1 MYPYT
6 IDMTS
11 WPDLA
16 VLEVLVMVADLGSVG
31 ASARSLGI
39 TQPTASR
46 AIKSLEK
53 NTGLTLLQRT
63 PRGSTLT
70 TEGTLVV
77 EWARATLDAA
87 AQLVAGT
94 QALRTE
100 QMTQINIGASMTVA
114 EYLVPAWLGEFRR
127 RYPHVDVSLQVHN
140 SKDVFEL
147 VQRGTIAIGFV
158 ETPDIP
164 QGLGSAVIANDRL
177 IVVTDGSHPW
187 AERKGSISIEELAA
201 TPLVVREAGSGTRDT
216 LDQFLRN
223 FNPARPAM
231 ELGSNSAVRVSAS
244 AGTAPA
250 VLSELAVESALST
263 GQLTAIPVEGM
274 NLDRELRA
282 VWRKP
287 RLSSGPALEL
297 VQIAISSSQNGQALS
312 RLVTP

>member
-6 IDMTS
+6 IGMTP

-31 ASARSLGI
+31 AAARSLGM

-46 AIKSLEK
+46 AIKGLEK

-70 TEGTLVV
+70 TEGILVV
-77 EWARATLDAA
+77 EWARGTLDAA

-94 QALRTE
+94 QALQSE
-100 QMTQINIGASMTVA
+100 HKTQINIGASMTVA

-147 VQRGTIAIGFV
+147 VQRGRIAVGFV

-164 QGLGSAVIANDRL
+164 HGLGSTVIANDRL
-177 IVVTDGSHPW
+177 IVVTDSSHPW
-187 AERKGSISIEELAA
+187 AERKGPISIAELAA
-201 TPLVVREAGSGTRDT
+201 TPLVVREAGSGTRNT
-216 LDQFLRN
+216 LDQFLRD
-223 FNPARPAM
+223 FNPAPPSL
-231 ELGSNSAVRVSAS
+231 ELGSNSAVRVSVS

-263 GQLTAIPVEGM
+263 GQLMAIPVEGM
-274 NLDRELRA
+274 NLARELRA
-282 VWRKP
+282 VWRTP
-287 RLSSGPALEL
+287 RITSGPALDL
-297 VQIAISSSQNGQALS
+297 VQIAISSSENGQAAS
-312 RLVTP
+312 QW